1 MSPLNE
7 QVSLCFKS
15 CNAVIYLWYILYY
28 IAAPVAG
35 GNENNYI
42 AFDVGEDLMLTASFF
57 DFNLALDGITW
68 TQNSSISLIN
78 GTNDVTITNS
88 GLSPPDAT
96 STLTRPGITGVSY
109 AGTYVATATNR
120 AGSDSTT
127 FTVTI
132 TGMTVWN
139 VFF

>member
-1 MSPLNE
+1 
-7 QVSLCFKS
+7 
-15 CNAVIYLWYILYY
+15 
-28 IAAPVAG
+28 
-35 GNENNYI
+35 
-42 AFDVGEDLMLTASFF
+42 MLTASFS
-57 DFNLALDGITW
+57 DFNQALDDITW
-68 TQNSSISLIN
+68 TQDSSTSLMN

-120 AGSDSTT
+120 AGSSSTT

-139 VFF
+139 FIYSLISCLCHYFMQLQ

>member
-15 CNAVIYLWYILYY
+15 CNSIIYLWYILYY

-35 GNENNYI
+35 ANQNI
-42 AFDVGEDLMLTASFF
+42 TFDLGEDLMLTTFF
-57 DFNLALDGITW
+57 SDFNLALDGITW
-68 TQNSSISLIN
+68 TQNSSTSLMN
-78 GTNDVTITNS
+78 GIDDVTITIS
-88 GLSPPDAT
+88 LGPPDAT
-96 STLTRPGITGVSY
+96 STLTRPGITGVSH

-120 AGSDSTT
+120 AGSDTTT

-132 TGMTVWN
+132 TTGMTVWN